1 MKDTAKTKRQLIDEL
16 VDLRQQVRQLE
27 ATKTELLERE
37 KQLNMVLEG
46 SNEGVW
52 NWDLVTGT
60 VQVSARWAELL
71 GYRQDELELDQQ
83 TCEKLIPRED
93 RALILKALD
102 QCLLTGNSHCQVEHR
117 LFTKSGLRW
126 FLARGEVVARSKHG
140 QVLRMIG
147 THIDITERRWAEE
160 ALQQRNCELA
170 LLNHATQAFN
180 STLDLDQVLVTVLA
194 GVRYLLDVSAC
205 SVWLVDPETKELVCR
220 QASGPHSEMVRG
232 WRLAPG
238 EGLAGWAVHHGRP
251 MVVPDTR
258 TDARYFKGVDERT
271 GFEYRS
277 ILSIPLWVRQ
287 QVMGTLH
294 VLDASV
300 NRFKEI
306 DVTLLES
313 LAAIAATAIENA
325 RLYEQA
331 RQDAQ
336 AKSMLLHEVN
346 HRVKNNLAA
355 IIGLLFAEQHRSNIQ
370 PEADYQLALKKLI
383 GRIQGLATVHHL
395 LSSSEWM
402 PLSLRELTTKI
413 IASALQARP
422 PDTRVMVEVS
432 DDEACVTAEQASSLA
447 LILNELATN
456 AVKYALAERQTAR
469 ISVHI
474 SHNSESVLLE
484 FCDDGPG
491 YPAAVIRFEQYNAGL
506 YLIRA
511 IVSTNL
517 QGELMLRNDY
527 GAVTAIR
534 FKCVA
539 PDCGP

>member
-1 MKDTAKTKRQLIDEL
+1 MKDTVKTKRQLIDEL
-16 VDLRQQVRQLE
+16 VELRQQVRQLE
-27 ATKTELLERE
+27 VVKTELQARE
-37 KQLNMVLEG
+37 KQLNLVLEG

-52 NWDLVTGT
+52 NWDLVTGA

-71 GYRQDELELDQQ
+71 EYRLEELELDRQ

-93 RALILKALD
+93 RALILKALN
-102 QCLLTGNSHCQVEHR
+102 QCLLTGNSHCEVEHR
-117 LFTKSGLRW
+117 LFTKTGQLRW
-126 FLARGEVVARSKHG
+126 FLARGEVVARGERG
-140 QVLRMIG
+140 QALRMIG
-147 THIDITERRWAEE
+147 THTDITERKWAEE

-180 STLDLDQVLVTVLA
+180 STLDLDQVLIAVLA

-205 SVWLVDPETKELVCR
+205 SVWLVNPETEELVCR

-238 EGLAGWAVHHGRP
+238 EGLAGWAVRHGQP
-251 MVVPDTR
+251 LVVPDVR
-258 TDARYFKGVDERT
+258 VDARHFKGVDEQT

-287 QVMGTLH
+287 QVIGTLH
-294 VLDASV
+294 VLDVSV

-313 LAAIAATAIENA
+313 LAAIAAIAIENA

-370 PEADYQLALKKLI
+370 PEAEYQLAMKKLI

-422 PDTRVMVEVS
+422 PDTRVVVEVS
-432 DDEACVTAEQASSLA
+432 DDDARVTAEQASSLA
-447 LILNELATN
+447 LVLNELATN
-456 AVKYALAERQTAR
+456 AVKYALARRQTAR

-474 SHNSESVLLE
+474 SHDSEAILLE

-491 YPAAVIRFEQYNAGL
+491 YPEAVLRFEQYNTGL

-517 QGELMLRNDY
+517 QGELTLRNDY

-534 FKCVA
+534 FKSMA
-539 PDCGP
+539 PGC

>member
-1 MKDTAKTKRQLIDEL
+1 
-16 VDLRQQVRQLE
+16 
-27 ATKTELLERE
+27 
-37 KQLNMVLEG
+37 
-46 SNEGVW
+46 
-52 NWDLVTGT
+52 
-60 VQVSARWAELL
+60 
-71 GYRQDELELDQQ
+71 
-83 TCEKLIPRED
+83 
-93 RALILKALD
+93 
-102 QCLLTGNSHCQVEHR
+102 
-117 LFTKSGLRW
+117 
-126 FLARGEVVARSKHG
+126 
-140 QVLRMIG
+140 
-147 THIDITERRWAEE
+147 
-160 ALQQRNCELA
+160 
-170 LLNHATQAFN
+170 
-180 STLDLDQVLVTVLA
+180 
-194 GVRYLLDVSAC
+194 
-205 SVWLVDPETKELVCR
+205 
-220 QASGPHSEMVRG
+220 
-232 WRLAPG
+232 
-238 EGLAGWAVHHGRP
+238 
-251 MVVPDTR
+251 
-258 TDARYFKGVDERT
+258 
-271 GFEYRS
+271 
-277 ILSIPLWVRQ
+277 
-287 QVMGTLH
+287 
-294 VLDASV
+294 
-300 NRFKEI
+300 
-306 DVTLLES
+306 
-313 LAAIAATAIENA
+313 
-325 RLYEQA
+325 
-331 RQDAQ
+331 
-336 AKSMLLHEVN
+336 MLLHEVN